1 MSDLVVFLTS
11 LGPQHWFV
19 LGLILLIAEMV
30 SGTTYILWP
39 AVAAFITALAVLLG
53 LNNWLW
59 ELVLFAAL
67 VIALTAFGRP
77 LVKRWREAKG
87 SETLNERSLAMIGV
101 RGVVQNFGDGVG
113 SVKVN
118 DTVWRVTSD
127 EALAPGQ
134 SVQVTSVDGTT
145 LKVSRV

>member
-1 MSDLVVFLTS
+1 LV
-11 LGPQHWFV
+11 
-19 LGLILLIAEMV
+19 
-30 SGTTYILWP
+30 
-39 AVAAFITALAVLLG
+39 G
-53 LNNWLW
+53 LNDWLW
-59 ELVLFAAL
+59 EMVLFAAL

-77 LVKRWREAKG
+77 LVKRWRETKG
-87 SETLNERSLAMIGV
+87 SETLNERSTAMIGV
-101 RGVVQNFGDGVG
+101 RGVVQNFAEGVG

-118 DTVWRVTSD
+118 DTVWRMTSD